1 MAITKVAILGA
12 GQFGRLILEL
22 AKRTKKFE
30 CVGFL
35 DPAPRLQNAL
45 VDGIP
50 ILGGDDALASLQGKV
65 DAIFLAIANGQRRAA
80 MLDKAR
86 SLGFQVPTLID
97 PSVILASNVELG
109 EGVLIS
115 MGTTILNA
123 CRIGDGV
130 IVGTG
135 VTILHDVNIGAFC
148 TLGGGAIVGAG
159 SQIEDHAFLGVG
171 AVIAS
176 GGFRVGTKAKMAAG
190 AVALKDVPSESM
202 AIGNPARVIANYSE
216 PAHE

>member
-1 MAITKVAILGA
+1 MAITKAAILGA
-12 GQFGRLILEL
+12 GQFGRLVLEL
-22 AKRTKKFE
+22 ARRTQKFE

-35 DPAPRLQNAL
+35 DPAPELQNLL
-45 VDGIP
+45 VDGVP
-50 ILGGDDALASLQGKV
+50 VLGGDDALTSLQGKV
-65 DAIFLAIANGQRRAA
+65 EAIFLAIANGQRRAA

-86 SLGFQVPTLID
+86 ALGFQVPTLID
-97 PSVILASNVELG
+97 PSVILASSVELG

-115 MGTTILNA
+115 MGATILNA

-130 IVGTG
+130 IVGTS
-135 VTILHDVNIGAFC
+135 VTILHDVGVGDFC
-148 TLGGGAIVGAG
+148 TLGGGAIIGAG

-176 GGFRVGTKAKMAAG
+176 GGFRIGTKAKLAAG
-190 AVALKDVPSESM
+190 AVALKDVPSKSM

-216 PAHE
+216 PTNE